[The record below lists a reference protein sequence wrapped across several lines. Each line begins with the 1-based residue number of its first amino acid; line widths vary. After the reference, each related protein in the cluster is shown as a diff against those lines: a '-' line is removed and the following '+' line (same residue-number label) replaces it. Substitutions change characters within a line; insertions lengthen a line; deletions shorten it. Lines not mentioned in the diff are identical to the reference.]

1 MVVFQPLS
9 SILPILH
16 ATKLMTANSIITTS
30 KFIHSL
36 KQNKVE
42 ELLILKQDKL
52 KKENFLKLYLASN
65 SRNDKILYKR
75 IIFLLQHEIYSNV
88 LRAIHITFLMIL

>member
-1 MVVFQPLS
+1 
-9 SILPILH
+9 
-16 ATKLMTANSIITTS
+16 MTANSIITTS

-65 SRNDKILYKR
+65 SRNDKSLYKR
-75 IIFLLQHEIYSNV
+75 IILLQHEIYSNV
-88 LRAIHITFLMIL
+88 LWAIHITFLMIL

>member
-1 MVVFQPLS
+1 
-9 SILPILH
+9 
-16 ATKLMTANSIITTS
+16 MTANSIITTS

>member
-1 MVVFQPLS
+1 
-9 SILPILH
+9 
-16 ATKLMTANSIITTS
+16 MTANSIITTS

-75 IIFLLQHEIYSNV
+75 IIFLLQHEIYSNM
-88 LRAIHITFLMIL
+88 LWAIHITFLMIL